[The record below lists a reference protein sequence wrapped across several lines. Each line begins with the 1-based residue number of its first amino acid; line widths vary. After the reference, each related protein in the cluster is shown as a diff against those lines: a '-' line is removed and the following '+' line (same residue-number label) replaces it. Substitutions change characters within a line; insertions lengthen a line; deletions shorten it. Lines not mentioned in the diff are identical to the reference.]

1 MGIRR
6 PEALL
11 MLRRSPV
18 YALLKRW
25 AATGRV
31 MEQPATDAILRFAGV
46 TLDGTRACLRGA
58 DGAEIA
64 IAPKPFDLLTVL
76 ARNAG
81 RTMSK
86 SDLLDAVWPGVNVT
100 EDSLFQA
107 VREARRA
114 IGDDT
119 GQVLRSVPRRG
130 YFLDAV
136 VLSDP
141 AKSFAETPSPL
152 ADSTALRPPAEKPS
166 LVVLPFENMSGNPD
180 QAYFADGMVEEITS
194 ALSRIRWLFV
204 IARNTAFTFRG
215 RAVDAR
221 EVGRALGVRYVLEGS
236 VRRAGGQVRISCQL
250 VETATAHHVWTERFD
265 GDMADVFALQDRVAE
280 AVAGAIEPSLRLAE
294 IERAR
299 RKQTENLDAY
309 DLYLRALPHHY
320 AKTQA
325 DNDACMVLLR
335 RAITLDPGFSL
346 AKAFLAFSVVQQ
358 EIQGCSAPDERGE
371 GIRLAREALAAPGDD
386 PATLRCA
393 GQAIAWLVHD
403 RAAGWAALERA
414 LTLNPNSAQ
423 VLGSAGWV
431 LNYLGMAD
439 RAVEI
444 FDRAVRLSPLDPE
457 MAFFLAGRGMAC
469 LMLGQHAEALD
480 AGMRSIPLQ
489 PGRAT
494 GYRVVIAALHA
505 LGRGEEARAIAARYV
520 AANPPGA
527 RVFASR
533 IRHLFADEQ
542 FNALLIDALR
552 QAGLP
557 E

>member
-1 MGIRR
+1 MDQ
-6 PEALL
+6 
-11 MLRRSPV
+11 
-18 YALLKRW
+18 
-25 AATGRV
+25 ATT
-31 MEQPATDAILRFAGV
+31 AAILRFAGI
-46 TLDGTRACLRGA
+46 TLDGARACLRGA

-64 IAPKPFDLLTVL
+64 IAPKPFDLLMVL

-86 SDLLDAVWPGVNVT
+86 DALLDAVWPGVHVT

-114 IGDDT
+114 IGDES

-130 YFLDAV
+130 YLLDTAV
-136 VLSDP
+136 SSGSAPQVAEASSAAPGPAVL
-141 AKSFAETPSPL
+141 TPPT
-152 ADSTALRPPAEKPS
+152 DRPS
-166 LVVLPFENMSGNPD
+166 LVVLPFQNMSAD
-180 QAYFADGMVEEITS
+180 AEHDYFADGMVEEITT

-204 IARNTAFTFRG
+204 IARNTAFTYRG

-236 VRRAGGQVRISCQL
+236 VRRAGGHVRIGCQL

-299 RKQTENLDAY
+299 RKPTENLDAY

-320 AKTQA
+320 AKTHA

-335 RAITLDPGFSL
+335 RAITLDPTFSL
-346 AKAFLAFSVVQQ
+346 AKAFLAFSLVQQ
-358 EIQGCSAPDERGE
+358 EIQGWSAPDERAE
-371 GIRLAREALAAPGDD
+371 GIRLAREALADPGDD

-393 GQAIAWLVHD
+393 GQAIAWLAQD

-423 VLGSAGWV
+423 VLGSAGWI
-431 LNYLGMAD
+431 LNYLGQAD
-439 RAVEI
+439 RAVDL

-457 MAFFLAGRGMAC
+457 MAFFLAGRGFAC
-469 LMLGQHAEALD
+469 LMLGRNAEALD
-480 AGMRSIPLQ
+480 AGTRSIPLQ
-489 PGRAT
+489 PGRVT

-505 LGRGEEARAIAARYV
+505 LGRRGEARAAAQRYV
-520 AANPPGA
+520 AANPAGA
-527 RVFASR
+527 RVFAER
-533 IRHLFADEQ
+533 IRHLFSDDRL
-542 FNALLIDALR
+542 NDLLIDALR
-552 QAGLP
+552 ATGLP